1 MMESGTLIALIKHF
15 ETQGKLARAMGV
27 TPSAI
32 SQWVRRNKIPAEHA
46 ITIERVTDGKFRAVD
61 LA

>member
-1 MMESGTLIALIKHF
+1 MTQNEKFTSLMGHFGTQAS
-15 ETQGKLARAMGV
+15 LATAVGV

-32 SQWVRRNKIPAEHA
+32 SQWVRRGIIPAEHA
-46 ITIERVTDGKFRAVD
+46 ITIERITEGKFRAVE

>member
-1 MMESGTLIALIKHF
+1 MIESGTFIALIKHF
-15 ETQGKLARAMGV
+15 ETQAALGRAVGV

-32 SQWVRRNKIPAEHA
+32 SQWVRRRAIPAEHA

>member
-1 MMESGTLIALIKHF
+1 MTQNEKFTSLMGHFGTQAALA
-15 ETQGKLARAMGV
+15 TAVGV

-32 SQWVRRNKIPAEHA
+32 SQWVRRGTIPAEHA
-46 ITIERVTDGKFRAVD
+46 ITIERVTEGKFRAVE

>member
-1 MMESGTLIALIKHF
+1 MIDGTQFAALIKHF
-15 ETQGKLARAMGV
+15 GTQAALADVVGV

-32 SQWVRRNKIPAEHA
+32 SQWVRRGAIPAEHA
-46 ITIERVTDGKFRAVD
+46 ITIERVTDGEFRAVE

>member
-1 MMESGTLIALIKHF
+1 MIESGTFIALIKHF
-15 ETQGKLARAMGV
+15 TTQAALAKAVGV

-32 SQWVRRNKIPAEHA
+32 SQWVRRGTIPAEHA

>member
-1 MMESGTLIALIKHF
+1 MIESGTLIALVKHF
-15 ETQGKLARAMGV
+15 TTQAALAKAVGV

-32 SQWVRRNKIPAEHA
+32 SQWVRRGTIPAEHA

>member
-1 MMESGTLIALIKHF
+1 MMESGTFIELIRHF
-15 ETQGKLARAMGV
+15 ETQAALARAMGV

-32 SQWVRRNKIPAEHA
+32 SQWVRRGSIPAEHA